1 MLALALYLAGLSLPL
16 FLFALI
22 CYADDRKRGRATVP
36 SGPVVGETAGGALD
50 STTAVFEA
58 QFVVAPTL
66 AVTELRKELH
76 SLGTPYSTDRD
87 EPNAESFER
96 LLAALERTRHKRH
109 LLRA

>member
-22 CYADDRKRGRATVP
+22 CYVDDRKRGRIAVP
-36 SGPVVGETAGGALD
+36 SRSVVRETAGAPLD
-50 STTAVFEA
+50 SSTAVFEA

-66 AVTELRKELH
+66 AVAELRKELH
-76 SLGTPYSTDRD
+76 SLGTPDSTASD
-87 EPNAESFER
+87 EPNSESFER